1 MSIRLTLSSSTKKIG
16 SLSLSEGTRFATYK
30 NNNLDKYRCAMA
42 EKGSE
47 VLLKYLKKYFGFAA
61 FKGNQQAIIENV
73 LAGKDTFVLMPTGGG
88 KSLCY
93 QLPALMLDG
102 TAIVISPLIALMKNQ
117 VDAVRGFCGDD
128 RVAHFLN
135 SSLTKG
141 RLEEVKQDV
150 RSGYTKLLYVAPES
164 LTKEDNVE
172 FLKEVSVSFYAVD
185 EAHCISEWGHDF
197 RPEYRRIR
205 SIVEGISRRPIVAL
219 TATATPKVGHDILKN
234 LGIEGATI
242 FKSSFNRSNLFYQIK
257 PKGSDV
263 DKDIVRFIL
272 SQPQKS
278 GIVYCMSRN
287 KVATFAQVLQANG
300 IRARAYHAGLD
311 AKERSENQDAFLSE
325 DIDVIVAT
333 IAFGMGIDKPDVR
346 YVIHYDMPKSLEGY
360 YQETGRAGRDGGEGR
375 CIAYYS
381 HEDLDKMEK
390 LMKGKPIADQ
400 EISRQLLIETAE
412 YAESSICRRV
422 LLLNYFGEK
431 YDKDNCGCCDNC
443 LSPKKKVEAQEL
455 LLNLLEVVGTLKEKF
470 DAEYISKILRGETNS
485 DVESFNHE
493 DLECFGIGQEH
504 SEAVW
509 TNVIRQAIVGGYIE
523 KDVESYGVLKIT
535 AAGKKYI
542 KKPVSFMIIDESES
556 EGEDGEDLGVQ
567 SGDGSGVADPV
578 LFSIMKDLRKKM
590 GQQNDV
596 PPYVIFQDVSLE
608 AMATFYPIT
617 MEELQNI
624 PGVGAGKA
632 ARYGQ
637 KFLEVIKRHVEENDI
652 ERPEDLRV
660 RTLPNKSKMK
670 VTIIQQIDRKV
681 ALDDVAI
688 SHGLEFDA
696 LLSEIETIVYSGT
709 RINISYFIQELM
721 DDDHMEDIYQY
732 FKESTTDDLKVALEE
747 LGDDY
752 TEEEVRLVRIKFLSE
767 LAN

>member
-1 MSIRLTLSSSTKKIG
+1 MNMNR
-16 SLSLSEGTRFATYK
+16 
-30 NNNLDKYRCAMA
+30 N
-42 EKGSE
+42 EK
-47 VLLKYLKKYFGFAA
+47 LLKALKQYFGFSV
-61 FKGNQQAIIENV
+61 FKGNQQDIIENV
-73 LAGKDTFVLMPTGGG
+73 LAGRDTFVLMPTGGG

-93 QLPALMLDG
+93 QLPALLLEG

-164 LTKEDNVE
+164 LTKDDTVG
-172 FLKEVSVSFYAVD
+172 FLKDVTVSFYAVD

-205 SIVEGISRRPIVAL
+205 SIVEDICLRPIIAL
-219 TATATPKVGHDILKN
+219 TATATPKVRHDILKN
-234 LGIEGATI
+234 LGIETATV
-242 FKSSFNRSNLFYQIK
+242 FQSSFNRSNLFYQIK
-257 PKGSDV
+257 QKGQDV

-300 IRARAYHAGLD
+300 IKARPYHAGLD
-311 AKERSENQDAFLSE
+311 AKERSWNQDAFLSE
-325 DIDVIVAT
+325 EIHVIVAT

-346 YVIHYDMPKSLEGY
+346 YVIHYDIPKSLEGY

-381 HEDLDKMEK
+381 HEDLEKMEK
-390 LMKGKPIADQ
+390 LMKGKSIADQ
-400 EISRQLLIETAE
+400 EISRQLLTETAD
-412 YAESSICRRV
+412 YAKSSICRRV

-431 YDKDNCGCCDNC
+431 YDQENCACCDNC
-443 LSPKKKVEAQEL
+443 LSPKKKVEAREL
-455 LLNLLEVVGTLKEKF
+455 LLNLLEVVSTLKEKF
-470 DAEYISKILRGETNS
+470 DAEYVNKILRGETNS
-485 DVESFNHE
+485 DVKSFRHE
-493 DLECFGIGQEH
+493 DLECFGIGQEY
-504 SEAVW
+504 SESIW
-509 TNVIRQAIVGGYIE
+509 SNVIRQAIVNGYIE
-523 KDVESYGVLKIT
+523 KDVETYGVLKIT
-535 AAGKKYI
+535 SAGRKYI
-542 KKPVSFMIIDESES
+542 KKPISFLIVDE
-556 EGEDGEDLGVQ
+556 GNEDAEDNDELNVQ
-567 SGDGSGVADPV
+567 SGDGAGIADPI

-596 PPYVIFQDVSLE
+596 PPYVIFQDFSLE

-681 ALDDVAI
+681 ALDDIAI

-696 LLSEIETIVYSGT
+696 LLNEIEAIVYSGT
-709 RINISYFIQELM
+709 KINISYFIQELM
-721 DDDHMEDIYQY
+721 DDDHMKDIYQY
-732 FKESTTDDLKVALEE
+732 FKESTTDDLKVALDE

-752 TEEEVRLVRIKFLSE
+752 TEEEVRLVRIKFLSD

>member
-1 MSIRLTLSSSTKKIG
+1 MEVKSNTMLLS
-16 SLSLSEGTRFATYK
+16 A
-30 NNNLDKYRCAMA
+30 
-42 EKGSE
+42 
-47 VLLKYLKKYFGFAA
+47 LKKYFGFTA
-61 FKGNQQAIIENV
+61 FKGNQQAIIESIMS
-73 LAGKDTFVLMPTGGG
+73 GQDTFVLMPTGGG

-93 QLPALMLDG
+93 QLPALLLEG
-102 TAIVISPLIALMKNQ
+102 TAVVISPLIALMKNQ

-128 RVAHFLN
+128 RVAHFIN
-135 SSLTKG
+135 SSLTKSK
-141 RLEEVKQDV
+141 LEEVKQHV
-150 RSGYTKLLYVAPES
+150 REGYTKLLYVAPES

-172 FLKEVSVSFYAVD
+172 FLREVVVSFYAVD

-205 SIVEGISRRPIVAL
+205 SILLGINLRPIIAL

-234 LGIEGATI
+234 LGIESAAV

-257 PKGSDV
+257 PKTADI

-272 SQPQKS
+272 SQPKKS

-300 IRARAYHAGLD
+300 IKARPYHAGLD

-325 DIDVIVAT
+325 EIDVIVAT

-375 CIAYYS
+375 CIAYYCQ
-381 HEDLDKMEK
+381 EDLGKMEK
-390 LMKGKPIADQ
+390 LMKSKSVADQ
-400 EISRQLLIETAE
+400 EIARQLLIETAQ

-431 YDKDNCGCCDNC
+431 YNQENCECCDNC
-443 LSPKKKVEAQEL
+443 LAPKKKVEAQEL
-455 LLNLLEVVGTLKEKF
+455 LLNLLEVVATLKEKF
-470 DAEYISKILRGETNS
+470 DADYVTKILRGETNS
-485 DVESFNHE
+485 DIESFNHE
-493 DLECFGIGQEH
+493 DLECFGIGQEY
-504 SEAVW
+504 SDTVW
-509 TNVIRQAIVGGYIE
+509 TNVIRQAIVSGYIE
-523 KDVESYGVLKIT
+523 KDVEAYGVLKIT
-535 AAGKKYI
+535 SQGKKYI
-542 KKPVSFMIIDESES
+542 KKPVSFMVVDDSSE
-556 EGEDGEDLGVQ
+556 ELEDGDEISAQ
-567 SGDGSGVADPV
+567 SGDSAGVADPI
-578 LFSIMKDLRKKM
+578 LFAIMKDLRKKV
-590 GQQNDV
+590 GQQNSV
-596 PPYVIFQDVSLE
+596 PPYVIFQDASLE

-617 MEELQNI
+617 MDELQNI

-637 KFLEVIKRHVEENDI
+637 QFLDVIKRHVEENDI

-681 ALDDVAI
+681 ALDDIAI
-688 SHGLEFDA
+688 SHGLDFDA
-696 LLSEIETIVYSGT
+696 LLGEIEAIVYSGT
-709 RINISYFIQELM
+709 RINIDYFIQELM
-721 DDDHMEDIYQY
+721 DDDHMEDIYEY
-732 FKESTTDDLKVALEE
+732 FKESTTDDLSAALEE
-747 LGDDY
+747 LGDEY
-752 TEEEVRLVRIKFLSE
+752 TEDEVRLVRIKFLSE